1 MVGIRF
7 YPPCEEL
14 RGIVA
19 RIYAHESSPSA
30 PGDPRWLIVP
40 DGDVKLILP
49 FAGAIR
55 CQIGDTQR
63 LHPASRLILSGMRTK
78 PGGLSFPSGVNAI
91 GVIIRPEAAY
101 RLLAPPHSG
110 ITNRTFDGEEIF
122 DAAARRLQDELM
134 DLPSEEDRIARLQ
147 VRLCEWL
154 RRHDRRDLA
163 FEHAVRRLKQHEGR
177 IRIEAL
183 ACEVGWSR
191 RHLERRFLEHA
202 GVGPKD
208 LANILRF
215 HAVYKRIRR
224 SADGRYAPLIQDHYF
239 DQSHFLKAFKQ
250 FAGVTPRVY
259 SGIHDYGLVYIP
271 D

>member
-49 FAGAIR
+49 FAGAIW

-63 LHPASRLILSGMRTK
+63 LHPASRLILSGIRTK

-122 DAAARRLQDELM
+122 DAASRRFQDELM

-154 RRHDRRDLA
+154 RRHHRRDLA

-215 HAVYKRIRR
+215 HAVYN
-224 SADGRYAPLIQDHYF
+224 G
-239 DQSHFLKAFKQ
+239 
-250 FAGVTPRVY
+250 
-259 SGIHDYGLVYIP
+259 
-271 D
+271 

>member
-1 MVGIRF
+1 MGIRF

-19 RIYAHESSPSA
+19 RIYAHESGPST

-55 CQIGDTQR
+55 CQIGDTER

-78 PGGLSFPSGVNAI
+78 PGGLSFPNGVDAI

-101 RLLAPPHSG
+101 RLVSPPHSG
-110 ITNRTFDGEEIF
+110 ITNSTFDGEEIF
-122 DAAARRLQDELM
+122 DARARRLQNELM
-134 DLPSEEDRIARLQ
+134 ELPGEEARVARLQ
-147 VRLCEWL
+147 IRLCEWL

-163 FEHAVRRLKQHEGR
+163 FEHAVCRLKQREGR
-177 IRIEAL
+177 IRIEQL

-191 RHLERRFLEHA
+191 RHLERRFLEHI

-208 LANILRF
+208 LA
-215 HAVYKRIRR
+215 KRTAIPRGVQADASMRRR
-224 SADGRYAPLIQDHYF
+224 SLCSIGPGPLLRPVPLLEGVQAICGSHTPSVFGRSQL
-239 DQSHFLKAFKQ
+239 
-250 FAGVTPRVY
+250 RV
-259 SGIHDYGLVYIP
+259 VYIP

>member
-19 RIYAHESSPSA
+19 RIYAHESSPST

-78 PGGLSFPSGVNAI
+78 PGGLSFPGGVDAI

-122 DAAARRLQDELM
+122 DAAARRLEDELM

-191 RHLERRFLEHA
+191 RHLERRFLEHV